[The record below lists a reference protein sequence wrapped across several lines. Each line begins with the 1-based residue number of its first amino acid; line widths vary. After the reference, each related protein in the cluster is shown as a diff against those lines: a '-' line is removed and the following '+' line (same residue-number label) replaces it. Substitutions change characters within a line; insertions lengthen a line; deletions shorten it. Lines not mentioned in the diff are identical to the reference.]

1 MTFMTAHD
9 RERQHLML
17 KHHKRRTNVRRF
29 TLPALFVLLV
39 TVFASGQT
47 VKVNW
52 QNQASFSDYR
62 TYAWKESKNQGAH
75 FYRQWV
81 QKDVDNELAQ
91 KGLQKATA
99 GENPDVYVYYHIIGQ
114 EVMDSTTTDDGF
126 GWGAGSW
133 GFAGG
138 WGGWGDWGGMGP
150 DMSQTEAEPR
160 MMGILSV
167 DVVDARKKQLVRRG
181 QATTDAISNS
191 QKGDEKQVLK
201 SIDKMFKQFP
211 PNEKK

>member
-1 MTFMTAHD
+1 MH
-9 RERQHLML
+9 
-17 KHHKRRTNVRRF
+17 RF
-29 TLPALFVLLV
+29 TLPLSALFVLLL

-52 QNQASFSDYR
+52 QNQAPFSDYR

-81 QKDVDNELAQ
+81 QKDVDTELGQ
-91 KGLQKATA
+91 RGLQKVTA
-99 GENPDVYVYYHIIGQ
+99 GQNPDVYIYYHIVGQ
-114 EVMDSTTTDDGF
+114 EVTDSTTTDDGF
-126 GWGAGSW
+126 GWGGGSW
-133 GFAGG
+133 GFSGG
-138 WGGWGDWGGMGP
+138 WGGWGEEGMGGMGGVGM

-167 DVVDARKKQLVRRG
+167 DIVDAKKKHLVWRG